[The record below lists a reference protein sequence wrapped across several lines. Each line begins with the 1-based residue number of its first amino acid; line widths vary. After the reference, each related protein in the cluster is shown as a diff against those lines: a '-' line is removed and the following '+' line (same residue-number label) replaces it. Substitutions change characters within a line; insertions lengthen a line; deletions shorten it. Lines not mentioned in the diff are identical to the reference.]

1 MEDAGLIS
9 SLILAKKGNKEAFRQ
24 VYDQTVDQ
32 VYRTVSFL
40 VHDLQDIE
48 DIMSD
53 IYMQL
58 WLSLDKYDSQRPF
71 HRWLNGLAIRQVQDW
86 RRKRW
91 RRFRLIERQNRL
103 DTLLEEPE
111 AGNKALRNETSDEL
125 QFLLNGLSYKLRVVI
140 VLRYYHDYAFNEI
153 AELLELPLG
162 TVKSRHHAAIK
173 QLRKESKLNFV
184 EEGGDCYVH

>member
-1 MEDAGLIS
+1 MEDASLIS
-9 SLILAKKGNKEAFRQ
+9 SLILAKKGDKEAFRQ

-58 WLSLDKYDSQRPF
+58 WLSLDKYDPQRPF
-71 HRWLNGLAIRQVQDW
+71 RRWLNGIAIRQVQDW

-91 RRFRLIERQNRL
+91 RRFRLTERQHRL
-103 DTLLEEPE
+103 HTTPEEPE
-111 AGNKALRNETSDEL
+111 ADNKMLRNETSGEIHA
-125 QFLLNGLSYKLRVVI
+125 LLNGLSYKLRVVI
-140 VLRYYHDYAFNEI
+140 VLRYYHDYGLNEI

-173 QLRKESKLNFV
+173 QLRKGSKFNFV